1 MKCIKLI
8 FLLLTLAIYIPVYS
22 HGITIRQKIEDL
34 RKNSK
39 AHIIYDSNLKLDLP
53 ANSVKWIRKGNNII
67 ITPLEGNR
75 GKMENTKKND
85 SKRLKKLKHTISG
98 YVKDE
103 NEEPLINATIFD
115 ENTKTATMSNEQG
128 FFSITLPDGK
138 HRLEVSYLG

>member
-22 HGITIRQKIEDL
+22 QGITIRQKIEDL

-103 NEEPLINATIFD
+103 NEEPLINATIFL
-115 ENTKTATMSNEQG
+115 TSALRHPK
-128 FFSITLPDGK
+128 
-138 HRLEVSYLG
+138 